1 MVCISK
7 LLVFPNP
14 RVVLAGCRKK
24 NARQLYSTWACFTLA
39 MWLIFWSGVRTA
51 SFSFLL
57 HNLLIMRLWTNHS
70 TTSLIKWKWCLC
82 IPYHITDVRISV
94 PLCVLS
100 HFSHFWLFGTPW
112 IVAHQDPLSMGF
124 SRQEYWRGLP
134 LPSPGDLLHPGTEP
148 ASLAW
153 QANSLTLGHWGSP

>member
-14 RVVLAGCRKK
+14 RVVLAGCRRK
-24 NARQLYSTWACFTLA
+24 NGSQLCSTWAHFTLA
-39 MWLIFWSGVRTA
+39 MWQIFWSGVRTA
-51 SFSFLL
+51 SFSLLL
-57 HNLLIMRLWTNHS
+57 HNLLIMQLWTNHS

-82 IPYHITDVRISV
+82 IPYHRTDVRISV
-94 PLCVLS
+94 PTCVLS
-100 HFSHFWLFGTPW
+100 HFSHFWLFVTPW
-112 IVAHQDPLSMGF
+112 IVAHQAPLSMGF

-134 LPSPGDLLHPGTEP
+134 LPSPGDLLHPGIEP
-148 ASLAW
+148 ASLAL